1 MVYPWYIP
9 MESVLE
15 PTPVPQEI
23 PAAALTPAP
32 LQEPP
37 APAPEIPAPQ
47 GMLAPGIPAPVKSLE
62 ITDVLYNKII
72 LNAPLL
78 TTIHRLKTKGFNN
91 SDIPVLILTIL
102 GTYNSHTTARSKAL
116 TVDDIQTL
124 LERVYVYFVE
134 KYNLIDEDLRLAMY
148 TLFDSSLQLCLATPN
163 VKKEVTSCLRF
174 FRC

>member
-1 MVYPWYIP
+1 

-15 PTPVPQEI
+15 PAPQ
-23 PAAALTPAP
+23 AT
-32 LQEPP
+32 P
-37 APAPEIPAPQ
+37 APAPQA
-47 GMLAPGIPAPVKSLE
+47 APAPVKSLE

-72 LNAPLL
+72 INAPLL
-78 TTIHRLKTKGFNN
+78 TTIHNLKTKGFNN
-91 SDIPVLILTIL
+91 SDMPVLILTIL
-102 GTYNSHTTARSKAL
+102 GTYNSYTTARSKAL

-134 KYNLIDEDLRLAMY
+134 KYNLIDEAYRLAMY
-148 TLFDSSLQLCLATPN
+148 ALFDSSLQLCLATPN

>member
-1 MVYPWYIP
+1 

-15 PTPVPQEI
+15 PAPQ
-23 PAAALTPAP
+23 AT
-32 LQEPP
+32 P
-37 APAPEIPAPQ
+37 APAPQATPAPAPQ
-47 GMLAPGIPAPVKSLE
+47 AAPAPVKSLE

-72 LNAPLL
+72 INAPLL
-78 TTIHRLKTKGFNN
+78 TTIHNLKTKGFNN
-91 SDIPVLILTIL
+91 SDMPVLILTIL
-102 GTYNSHTTARSKAL
+102 GTYNSYTTARSKAL

-134 KYNLIDEDLRLAMY
+134 KYNLIDEAYRLAMY
-148 TLFDSSLQLCLATPN
+148 ALFDSSLQLCLATPN